1 MVLYGFIIIRN
12 PMVPNKTDPRW
23 KKLILDENL
32 PLPSALP
39 TKLLLMRVRLMA
51 KDKTPQK
58 IQEAI
63 DIAYDFFIQNT
74 EILKSD
80 VELYFGEK
88 E

>member
-1 MVLYGFIIIRN
+1 MWDGFIIIRN
-12 PMVPNKTDPRW
+12 HMLPNKTDPRW
-23 KKLILDENL
+23 KKIVLDENL

-63 DIAYDFFIQNT
+63 DIAYEFFSQNT
-74 EILKSD
+74 AIIKSD
-80 VELYFGEK
+80 VELYFGER